1 MSNKYRK
8 FIVYNRNEDGGV
20 SITNPSLSSLR
31 ILQNGGGFGPTPPR
45 GVLETQIER
54 HVQSGSLEDAAN
66 SFVNAFAF
74 GGVIEK
80 EALKL
85 IVDKD
90 CLHLGTQIEVINKE
104 ELPSR
109 FYRNAWYR
117 SSNGGPININL
128 DKAKNIHWNT
138 LYSFIRKEN
147 IIREKSF
154 EFKPLIEVPWNTLR
168 SNIRHA
174 RDIEELQK
182 IWINI

>member
-1 MSNKYRK
+1 MSDKYRK
-8 FIVYNRNEDGGV
+8 FIVYNRKEDGGV
-20 SITNPSLSSLR
+20 SITNPSLFSLR
-31 ILQNGGGFGPTPPR
+31 VLQNGGGFGPKPLR
-45 GVLETQIER
+45 GILETQIER
-54 HVQSGSLEDAAN
+54 HVQSGSFEDAASN
-66 SFVNAFAF
+66 FVKAYAF

-90 CLHLGTQIEVINKE
+90 CLHLGTQIEAITKE

-128 DKAKNIHWNT
+128 DKAKIIHWNA
-138 LYSFIRKEN
+138 LYDSIEKENKIRKQ
-147 IIREKSF
+147 SF
-154 EFKPLIEVPWNTLR
+154 EIKPLIKVPWNTLR

-182 IWINI
+182 IWINT